1 MVRSSL
7 LCHCFPQVWDTNDPP
22 APHAN
27 MSHNQVSPLLL
38 PLEPRKPLPT
48 LCLSPLQV
56 VKHLPKAH
64 ILACAP
70 SNSGADLLCQRLR
83 VHLPSSIYR
92 LLAPSRDIRMVPE
105 DIKVPGEVC
114 RGEGWQVPGGS
125 GWMLGPGNG
134 VTWILILAVGAW
146 VGQDPSLAFRFPGK

>member
-1 MVRSSL
+1 MLCGLAGATSENLPFVSLPPSLREADNHTESQPQPESDRNLSHNCCPSSSL
-7 LCHCFPQVWDTNDPP
+7 PP
-22 APHAN
+22 AQEAA
-27 MSHNQVSPLLL
+27 SHTAY
-38 PLEPRKPLPT
+38 PLP
-48 LCLSPLQV
+48 PQV

-105 DIKVPGEVC
+105 DIKVPG
-114 RGEGWQVPGGS
+114 
-125 GWMLGPGNG
+125 
-134 VTWILILAVGAW
+134 AV
-146 VGQDPSLAFRFPGK
+146 

>member
-1 MVRSSL
+1 M
-7 LCHCFPQVWDTNDPP
+7 PP
-22 APHAN
+22 CAN
-27 MSHNQVSPLLL
+27 LSHNRVSPPSL
-38 PLEPRKPLPT
+38 PLEPEKLLPT
-48 LCLSPLQV
+48 LCLSPPQV

-105 DIKVPGEVC
+105 DIKVPGEVWRA
-114 RGEGWQVPGGS
+114 RGGQ
-125 GWMLGPGNG
+125 MLGCSG
-134 VTWILILAVGAW
+134 
-146 VGQDPSLAFRFPGK
+146 

>member
-1 MVRSSL
+1 ML
-7 LCHCFPQVWDTNDPP
+7 HCPRV
-22 APHAN
+22 
-27 MSHNQVSPLLL
+27 SHQSFRKLL
-38 PLEPRKPLPT
+38 PI
-48 LCLSPLQV
+48 LCLSTSQV

-105 DIKVPGEVC
+105 DIKVREVQ
-114 RGEGWQVPGGS
+114 RVKGWQMPGRLYGQARKQERLGS
-125 GWMLGPGNG
+125 L
-134 VTWILILAVGAW
+134 L
-146 VGQDPSLAFRFPGK
+146 

>member
-1 MVRSSL
+1 M
-7 LCHCFPQVWDTNDPP
+7 PP
-22 APHAN
+22 CAN
-27 MSHNQVSPLLL
+27 LSHNRVSPPSL
-38 PLEPRKPLPT
+38 PLEPEKLLPT
-48 LCLSPLQV
+48 LCLSPPQV

-105 DIKVPGEVC
+105 DIKVPGEVWRA
-114 RGEGWQVPGGS
+114 RGGQVLGCS
-125 GWMLGPGNG
+125 G
-134 VTWILILAVGAW
+134 
-146 VGQDPSLAFRFPGK
+146 

>member
-1 MVRSSL
+1 M
-7 LCHCFPQVWDTNDPP
+7 P
-22 APHAN
+22 PHAN
-27 MSHNQVSPLLL
+27 MSHNQVPS
-38 PLEPRKPLPT
+38 PLEPKRLLPT
-48 LCLSPLQV
+48 PCFFPLQV

-105 DIKVPGEVC
+105 DIKVPGDVC
-114 RGEGWQVPGGS
+114 RAEGRQVLGMAQGGYWGQEMRLPG
-125 GWMLGPGNG
+125 
-134 VTWILILAVGAW
+134 
-146 VGQDPSLAFRFPGK
+146 F

>member
-1 MVRSSL
+1 MGAGGWEEGVRTWL
-7 LCHCFPQVWDTNDPP
+7 LGHCFLQVWDINATPCQHESQSGP
-22 APHAN
+22 
-27 MSHNQVSPLLL
+27 L
-38 PLEPRKPLPT
+38 PLEPKRLLPT
-48 LCLSPLQV
+48 PCFSPLQV

-105 DIKVPGEVC
+105 DIKVPGDVC
-114 RGEGWQVPGGS
+114 QAEGRQVLVMAQGGCWGQEMRLPG
-125 GWMLGPGNG
+125 
-134 VTWILILAVGAW
+134 
-146 VGQDPSLAFRFPGK
+146 F

>member
-1 MVRSSL
+1 MGDK
-7 LCHCFPQVWDTNDPP
+7 CCTPQPKSPTESQET
-22 APHAN
+22 A
-27 MSHNQVSPLLL
+27 SHM
-38 PLEPRKPLPT
+38 
-48 LCLSPLQV
+48 CLSALQV

-105 DIKVPGEVC
+105 DIKVL
-114 RGEGWQVPGGS
+114 REGHW
-125 GWMLGPGNG
+125 
-134 VTWILILAVGAW
+134 AK
-146 VGQDPSLAFRFPGK
+146 D

>member
-1 MVRSSL
+1 M
-7 LCHCFPQVWDTNDPP
+7 
-22 APHAN
+22 
-27 MSHNQVSPLLL
+27 
-38 PLEPRKPLPT
+38 
-48 LCLSPLQV
+48 
-56 VKHLPKAH
+56 KHLPKAH

-125 GWMLGPGNG
+125 GWMLSPGNG
-134 VTWILILAVGAW
+134 VTWILILAAGALSGLPFSW
-146 VGQDPSLAFRFPGK
+146 EVREVKKTAWETQSQSEGEAG